1 MISPYFQDHMLGNV
15 CFGCGL
21 DNQDGLHI
29 KSFWEGDQA
38 ICEWL
43 PEEKYHG
50 WANLLSGGIL
60 ATVIDCHCMGT
71 AMADAYKN
79 EGRELNS
86 APHYRYATGTMNIKY
101 LKPTP
106 VHQKVRIVAEVTER
120 KGKKVVM
127 TCSSWS
133 GDTKTAEA
141 EVIAIQVFNSNDT
154 KDTNPFID
162 K

>member
-1 MISPYFQDHMLGNV
+1 MMSPYFQDHMPGNV
-15 CFGCGL
+15 CFGCGM

-29 KSFWEGDQA
+29 KSYWEGDLA

-60 ATVIDCHCMGT
+60 GTIIDCHCMGT
-71 AMADAYKN
+71 AMADAYKS
-79 EGRELNS
+79 EGRALDS
-86 APHYRYATGTMNIKY
+86 APYYRYATGTMNIKY

-106 VHQKVRIVAEVTER
+106 INQTIRLVAEVTER
-120 KGKKVVM
+120 KGKKIVM
-127 TCSSWS
+127 KCTSWS
-133 GDTKTAEA
+133 GDVQTAEA
-141 EVIAIQVFNSNDT
+141 EVIAIQVFNSDAS
-154 KDTNPFID
+154 KDKNPFV